1 MTMTMKIKIS
11 YIILVGTVSV
21 LLQAC
26 SIPKITTRKADA
38 PLPAN
43 YTAATADTTSI
54 SAKVNWREFF
64 NDPNLTQL
72 IDTALVNN
80 KEVNIMLQRISMAKN
95 EVYARKGEYKPFVRG
110 GAATEV
116 EKVGAFTRSGA
127 VEKNLEIKDG
137 KEFPELLGNFQLGL
151 FASWELDVWH
161 KLRNSR
167 DVAVLEYL
175 SGVEGRNFLITNL
188 VAEIANS
195 YYELIALDNQLQNL
209 ENNIKIQQDAL
220 NVVKLL
226 QQAGRVTSL
235 AVKRFEAEVQK
246 NQSNIYDLRQQ
257 IIVVENRIN
266 FLVGR
271 TPRPITR
278 SSNNFLQMVP
288 PAVQTGIPS
297 QLLQNR
303 PDIRQ
308 AELEMAAA
316 QLNIKVARANFLPSF
331 GISAGLGY
339 QAFNPK
345 YLLQTPESL
354 LFSLAGDAVTPLVNR
369 NAIIAE
375 YGNAGARQVEAAY
388 EYEQKILNAYQE
400 VATQVSNIQN
410 LASEYDLKSQQVES
424 MTQSIEIAN
433 LLFQSARADYMEVLL
448 TQRDALD
455 ARAELIE
462 TKKFQLTAT
471 VDLYK
476 ALGGGWQ

>member
-1 MTMTMKIKIS
+1 MTMKNKIS
-11 YIILVGTVSV
+11 YIILVGTASV
-21 LLQAC
+21 MIQAC

-43 YTAATADTTSI
+43 FTVTTADSAVV
-54 SAKVNWREFF
+54 SAKVNWRDFF

-80 KEVNIMLQRISMAKN
+80 KEVNIMLQRISMANN

-116 EKVGAFTRSGA
+116 EKVGAFTRNGA
-127 VEKNLEIKDG
+127 VEENLEIREG
-137 KEFPELLGNFQLGL
+137 KSFPELLGNFQLGL

-175 SGVEGRNFLITNL
+175 SGIEGRNFLITNL
-188 VAEIANS
+188 VGEIANS

-209 ENNIKIQQDAL
+209 ESNIKIQQDAL

-257 IIVVENRIN
+257 IIVIENRIN
-266 FLVGR
+266 FLAGR
-271 TPRPITR
+271 TPRPVTR
-278 SSNNFLQMVP
+278 RSDNFLQMVP
-288 PAVQTGIPS
+288 PVVQTGIPS

-354 LFSLAGDAVTPLVNR
+354 LFTLAGDAVTPLVNR

-400 VATQVSNIQN
+400 VATQLSNIQN

-424 MTQSIEIAN
+424 LTKSIEIAN

-462 TKKFQLTAT
+462 TKKSQLTAT
-471 VDLYK
+471 VELYK

>member
-1 MTMTMKIKIS
+1 MTMTMKNKIS
-11 YIILVGTVSV
+11 YIILVGAVSALV
-21 LLQAC
+21 QAC
-26 SIPKITTRKADA
+26 SIPKITTRQADA

-43 YTAATADTTSI
+43 FTAAAADSATV

-72 IDTALVNN
+72 IDTALLNN
-80 KEVNIMLQRISMAKN
+80 KEVNIMLQRISMANN

-116 EKVGAFTRSGA
+116 EKVGEFTRSGA

-175 SGVEGRNFLITNL
+175 SGIEGRNFLITNL
-188 VAEIANS
+188 VGEIANS

-209 ENNIKIQQDAL
+209 ESNIKIQQDAL

-226 QQAGRVTSL
+226 QQAGRVTQL

-246 NQSNIYDLRQQ
+246 NQSNIFDLRQQ
-257 IIVVENRIN
+257 IIVTENRIN
-266 FLVGR
+266 FLAGR
-271 TPRPITR
+271 TPRPVVRR
-278 SSNNFLQMVP
+278 SDNFLQMTP
-288 PAVQTGIPS
+288 PAIQTGIPS

-354 LFSLAGDAVTPLVNR
+354 LLSLAGDAVAPLVNR

-388 EYEQKILNAYQE
+388 EYEQRILNAYQE
-400 VATQVSNIQN
+400 VATQLSNIQN
-410 LASEYDLKSQQVES
+410 LAGSFDLKTQQVES
-424 MTQSIEIAN
+424 LTKSIEIAN

-455 ARAELIE
+455 AKAELIE
-462 TKKFQLTAT
+462 TKKSQLNAT